1 MKYLIFAVLL
11 FINEQLF
18 TQQPTSQMMAGNYNK
33 IESLKKV
40 RVIEKLKLDEAKTAR
55 YLTLVNQ
62 FQDAGLQND
71 RKRKELMKELEKLV
85 IQDSNANEIQ
95 KLVTAIQ
102 ELENKNYEMRQ
113 KYMTDL
119 KEFLTTKQIGEYV
132 VIENQFK
139 NELRK
144 TVREMIRRRD

>member
-1 MKYLIFAVLL
+1 MKYLIFAFLL

>member
-18 TQQPTSQMMAGNYNK
+18 TQQPASQMMAGNYNK